1 MKGSHLLFVA
11 SWLILTLVSVA
22 VLFASFN
29 SLRVAYFGTQDRL
42 SQAVNLEKIQEAGGE
57 EAVKAFKGRRATAAT
72 WAIGYGL
79 LMLIVVLGP
88 YRRGER
94 WAWWALLISMGLAQ
108 VLSLARSPL
117 LSTLQGFNAAGIILA
132 FTLLGLLAGA
142 PRLFAKRQA
151 AADDQAR

>member
-1 MKGSHLLFVA
+1 MKGANLLFVA
-11 SWLILTLVSVA
+11 SWLILALVSVA
-22 VLFASFN
+22 VLLASFN

-42 SQAVNLEKIQEAGGE
+42 TPTVGIERIQEVGGE

-72 WAIGYGL
+72 WAIGYTL
-79 LMLIVVLGP
+79 LMLVVVLGP

-108 VLSLARSPL
+108 LLSIARAPL
-117 LSTLQGFNAAGIILA
+117 LGTTQGVNAAGIILA

-142 PRLFAKRQA
+142 PRLFVKSQA
-151 AADDQAR
+151 TTDDEAL